1 MARKEIPP
9 EAFLAGLPLFKALD
23 AAALARLALTNADRG
38 GSSPEAR
45 ALLERIAA
53 GANA

>member
-1 MARKEIPP
+1 MTI
-9 EAFLAGLPLFKALD
+9 LLDMDAL
-23 AAALARLALTNADRG
+23 AALARLALTNADRG